1 MQRSNRRIDSEATD
15 WVVRSHTR
23 ALSAEE
29 QAELDLWLE
38 ANPRHRGAYLR
49 ASAAWMDLDR
59 LAAMA
64 GPRELPPPGDE
75 HSATPRRFS
84 SRRLAFAASI
94 AVVVLSALPA
104 WWAHRHYNVY
114 VSDAGQVRQVALS
127 DGSKMVL
134 NTETRATVQFDDA
147 HREIE
152 LARGE
157 GFFQVAR
164 DPARP
169 FIVRTGAIL
178 VRAIGT
184 VFSVRSSNHRVDV
197 TVSQGLVE
205 LVDTSNPDHIIRRR
219 LGANE
224 HATVEETHRLEVQ
237 RLEESEVSRRLG
249 WREGLLDFEGQSLL
263 EAVNEMNRRNHKHI
277 VVDDPQLAA
286 RPVVGQFLASD
297 PAGFAAT
304 VAVALGA
311 QSVEQDDAIHLRR
324 VN

>member
-1 MQRSNRRIDSEATD
+1 
-15 WVVRSHTR
+15 
-23 ALSAEE
+23 
-29 QAELDLWLE
+29 
-38 ANPRHRGAYLR
+38 
-49 ASAAWMDLDR
+49 MDLDR

-64 GPRELPPPGDE
+64 GPREMPLPREPE
-75 HSATPRRFS
+75 SATSRFAAAPWFLNH
-84 SRRLAFAASI
+84 RLAIAAT
-94 AVVVLSALPA
+94 VVVVMLGGLPA
-104 WWAHRHYNVY
+104 WWVHRHHNVY

-127 DGSKMVL
+127 DGSHMVL

-157 GFFQVAR
+157 GFFQVAQ

-184 VFSVRSSNHRVDV
+184 VFSVRSRNHRVDV

-205 LVDTSNPDHIIRRR
+205 LVDTSNPEHVIRRR

-249 WREGLLDFEGQSLL
+249 WREGLLDFEGQPLL

>member
-15 WVVRSHTR
+15 WVIRSHTR

-29 QAELDLWLE
+29 QAELDRWLE

-49 ASAAWMDLDR
+49 ASAAWIDLDR
-59 LAAMA
+59 LASMA
-64 GPRELPPPGDE
+64 GPRELPQENGAAAPP
-75 HSATPRRFS
+75 RFV
-84 SRRLAFAASI
+84 SRRVAIAAGI
-94 AVVVLSALPA
+94 AVVVLGGLPA

-127 DGSKMVL
+127 DGSHMVL
-134 NTETRATVQFDDA
+134 NTETRATVQFDDT

-169 FIVRTGAIL
+169 FVVRTGAIL

-205 LVDTSNPDHIIRRR
+205 LVDSSNPEHVIRRR

-224 HATVEETHRLEVQ
+224 HATVEETHRVEVQ

-249 WREGLLDFEGQSLL
+249 WREGLLDFEGQPLL